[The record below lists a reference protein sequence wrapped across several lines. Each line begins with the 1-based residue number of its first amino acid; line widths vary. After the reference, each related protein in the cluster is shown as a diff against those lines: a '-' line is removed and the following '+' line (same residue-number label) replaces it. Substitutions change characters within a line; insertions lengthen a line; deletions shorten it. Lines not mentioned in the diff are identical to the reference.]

1 MVFLLLVLGMVLL
14 MKGADLFVDGSASV
28 ARKLKVPSVIIGLT
42 IVALGTSLPEA
53 SVSITAGLMG
63 SNEIA
68 ISNIVGSNI
77 FNTLVVV
84 GTSAIITPFLM
95 DKDILNRDLKI
106 NILVSILLSIFVL
119 NGMLNRF
126 EGIIFLVGLVLFILN
141 LIRSAKKNRVE
152 DEEVE
157 TLSGI
162 KCLIYI
168 VIGVACII
176 WGGDITVDSAK
187 QIAAMLGMSD
197 TLIGLTVVS
206 IGTSL
211 PELVTSVVAARKGES
226 GLSLGNAIGSNI
238 MNILFILGASSTIHP
253 IAATPQNII
262 DTFVLIGVS
271 LLIYGIAKKG
281 DTMTRKKGIFTILVY
296 VIYMIYII
304 VRQAC
309 PSFFSNFFF
318 EFTWCFVHY
327 FLKNLGKVISC
338 APKIQPHGLILLCP
352 GARLWFSCDQ
362 MAEAMQQMGQDYID
376 IESVCFKASFNNEMA
391 KHPDPFTEAKGY
403 NGPVMLM
410 RADDDDQVDEE
421 TCIRYAQGYQN
432 AKFHKVSN
440 GGHDFASIEARD
452 KVEETISS
460 FIKEHI

>member
-84 GTSAIITPFLM
+84 GTSAVITPFLM

-187 QIAAMLGMSD
+187 QIAAMLG
-197 TLIGLTVVS
+197 
-206 IGTSL
+206 
-211 PELVTSVVAARKGES
+211 VAARKGES

-253 IAATPQNII
+253 IAATSQNII
-262 DTFVLIGVS
+262 DTFVLIGIS

-304 VRQAC
+304 VR
-309 PSFFSNFFF
+309 
-318 EFTWCFVHY
+318 
-327 FLKNLGKVISC
+327 
-338 APKIQPHGLILLCP
+338 
-352 GARLWFSCDQ
+352 
-362 MAEAMQQMGQDYID
+362 
-376 IESVCFKASFNNEMA
+376 
-391 KHPDPFTEAKGY
+391 
-403 NGPVMLM
+403 
-410 RADDDDQVDEE
+410 
-421 TCIRYAQGYQN
+421 
-432 AKFHKVSN
+432 
-440 GGHDFASIEARD
+440 
-452 KVEETISS
+452 
-460 FIKEHI
+460 

>member
-126 EGIIFLVGLVLFILN
+126 EGIIFLVGLALFILNLIRSAKKN

-253 IAATPQNII
+253 IAATSQNII
-262 DTFVLIGVS
+262 DTFVLIGIS

-304 VRQAC
+304 VR
-309 PSFFSNFFF
+309 
-318 EFTWCFVHY
+318 
-327 FLKNLGKVISC
+327 
-338 APKIQPHGLILLCP
+338 
-352 GARLWFSCDQ
+352 
-362 MAEAMQQMGQDYID
+362 
-376 IESVCFKASFNNEMA
+376 
-391 KHPDPFTEAKGY
+391 
-403 NGPVMLM
+403 
-410 RADDDDQVDEE
+410 
-421 TCIRYAQGYQN
+421 
-432 AKFHKVSN
+432 
-440 GGHDFASIEARD
+440 
-452 KVEETISS
+452 
-460 FIKEHI
+460 

>member
-84 GTSAIITPFLM
+84 GTSAVITPFLM

-106 NILVSILLSIFVL
+106 NILVSILLSVFVL

-126 EGIIFLVGLVLFILN
+126 EGIIFLAGLVLFILN

-152 DEEVE
+152 DEKVE

-211 PELVTSVVAARKGES
+211 PVAARKGES

-253 IAATPQNII
+253 IAATSQNII

-304 VRQAC
+304 VR
-309 PSFFSNFFF
+309 
-318 EFTWCFVHY
+318 
-327 FLKNLGKVISC
+327 
-338 APKIQPHGLILLCP
+338 
-352 GARLWFSCDQ
+352 
-362 MAEAMQQMGQDYID
+362 
-376 IESVCFKASFNNEMA
+376 
-391 KHPDPFTEAKGY
+391 
-403 NGPVMLM
+403 
-410 RADDDDQVDEE
+410 
-421 TCIRYAQGYQN
+421 
-432 AKFHKVSN
+432 
-440 GGHDFASIEARD
+440 
-452 KVEETISS
+452 
-460 FIKEHI
+460 

>member
-84 GTSAIITPFLM
+84 GTSAVITPFLM

-126 EGIIFLVGLVLFILN
+126 EGMIFLVGLVLFILN

-152 DEEVE
+152 DEKVE

-187 QIAAMLGMSD
+187 QIAVMLGMSD

-253 IAATPQNII
+253 IAATSQNII
-262 DTFVLIGVS
+262 DTFVLIGIS

-304 VRQAC
+304 VR
-309 PSFFSNFFF
+309 
-318 EFTWCFVHY
+318 
-327 FLKNLGKVISC
+327 
-338 APKIQPHGLILLCP
+338 
-352 GARLWFSCDQ
+352 
-362 MAEAMQQMGQDYID
+362 
-376 IESVCFKASFNNEMA
+376 
-391 KHPDPFTEAKGY
+391 
-403 NGPVMLM
+403 
-410 RADDDDQVDEE
+410 
-421 TCIRYAQGYQN
+421 
-432 AKFHKVSN
+432 
-440 GGHDFASIEARD
+440 
-452 KVEETISS
+452 
-460 FIKEHI
+460 

>member
-1 MVFLLLVLGMVLL
+1 MVFLLLVLGMGLL

-84 GTSAIITPFLM
+84 GTSAVITPFLM

-141 LIRSAKKNRVE
+141 LIRSAKKNRE
-152 DEEVE
+152 DEKVE

-253 IAATPQNII
+253 IAATSQNII
-262 DTFVLIGVS
+262 DTFVLIGIS

-304 VRQAC
+304 
-309 PSFFSNFFF
+309 
-318 EFTWCFVHY
+318 
-327 FLKNLGKVISC
+327 
-338 APKIQPHGLILLCP
+338 
-352 GARLWFSCDQ
+352 
-362 MAEAMQQMGQDYID
+362 
-376 IESVCFKASFNNEMA
+376 
-391 KHPDPFTEAKGY
+391 
-403 NGPVMLM
+403 
-410 RADDDDQVDEE
+410 
-421 TCIRYAQGYQN
+421 IR
-432 AKFHKVSN
+432 
-440 GGHDFASIEARD
+440 
-452 KVEETISS
+452 
-460 FIKEHI
+460 

>member
-1 MVFLLLVLGMVLL
+1 M
-14 MKGADLFVDGSASV
+14 
-28 ARKLKVPSVIIGLT
+28 
-42 IVALGTSLPEA
+42 
-53 SVSITAGLMG
+53 
-63 SNEIA
+63 
-68 ISNIVGSNI
+68 
-77 FNTLVVV
+77 
-84 GTSAIITPFLM
+84 
-95 DKDILNRDLKI
+95 NRDLKI

-119 NGMLNRF
+119 NGILNRF
-126 EGIIFLVGLVLFILN
+126 EGMIFLVGLVLFILN

-197 TLIGLTVVS
+197 TLIGFVS

-238 MNILFILGASSTIHP
+238 MNILFILGTSSTIHP
-253 IAATPQNII
+253 IAATSQNII

-281 DTMTRKKGIFTILVY
+281 DTMTRKKGIFMILVY

-304 VRQAC
+304 VR
-309 PSFFSNFFF
+309 
-318 EFTWCFVHY
+318 
-327 FLKNLGKVISC
+327 
-338 APKIQPHGLILLCP
+338 
-352 GARLWFSCDQ
+352 
-362 MAEAMQQMGQDYID
+362 
-376 IESVCFKASFNNEMA
+376 
-391 KHPDPFTEAKGY
+391 
-403 NGPVMLM
+403 
-410 RADDDDQVDEE
+410 
-421 TCIRYAQGYQN
+421 
-432 AKFHKVSN
+432 
-440 GGHDFASIEARD
+440 
-452 KVEETISS
+452 
-460 FIKEHI
+460 

>member
-84 GTSAIITPFLM
+84 GTSAVITPFLM

-152 DEEVE
+152 DEKVE

-211 PELVTSVVAARKGES
+211 PELVTIVAARKGES

-253 IAATPQNII
+253 IAATSQNII

-281 DTMTRKKGIFTILVY
+281 DTMTRKKGIFMILVY

-304 VRQAC
+304 VR
-309 PSFFSNFFF
+309 
-318 EFTWCFVHY
+318 
-327 FLKNLGKVISC
+327 
-338 APKIQPHGLILLCP
+338 
-352 GARLWFSCDQ
+352 
-362 MAEAMQQMGQDYID
+362 
-376 IESVCFKASFNNEMA
+376 
-391 KHPDPFTEAKGY
+391 
-403 NGPVMLM
+403 
-410 RADDDDQVDEE
+410 
-421 TCIRYAQGYQN
+421 
-432 AKFHKVSN
+432 
-440 GGHDFASIEARD
+440 
-452 KVEETISS
+452 
-460 FIKEHI
+460 

>member
-119 NGMLNRF
+119 N
-126 EGIIFLVGLVLFILN
+126 
-141 LIRSAKKNRVE
+141 
-152 DEEVE
+152 EEVE

-253 IAATPQNII
+253 IAATSQNII
-262 DTFVLIGVS
+262 DTFVLIGIS

-304 VRQAC
+304 VR
-309 PSFFSNFFF
+309 
-318 EFTWCFVHY
+318 
-327 FLKNLGKVISC
+327 
-338 APKIQPHGLILLCP
+338 
-352 GARLWFSCDQ
+352 
-362 MAEAMQQMGQDYID
+362 
-376 IESVCFKASFNNEMA
+376 
-391 KHPDPFTEAKGY
+391 
-403 NGPVMLM
+403 
-410 RADDDDQVDEE
+410 
-421 TCIRYAQGYQN
+421 
-432 AKFHKVSN
+432 
-440 GGHDFASIEARD
+440 
-452 KVEETISS
+452 
-460 FIKEHI
+460 

>member
-84 GTSAIITPFLM
+84 GTS
-95 DKDILNRDLKI
+95 DLKI
-106 NILVSILLSIFVL
+106 NILVSILLSVFVL

-152 DEEVE
+152 DEKVE

-253 IAATPQNII
+253 IAATSQNII

-281 DTMTRKKGIFTILVY
+281 DTMTRKKGIFMILVY

-304 VRQAC
+304 VR
-309 PSFFSNFFF
+309 
-318 EFTWCFVHY
+318 
-327 FLKNLGKVISC
+327 
-338 APKIQPHGLILLCP
+338 
-352 GARLWFSCDQ
+352 
-362 MAEAMQQMGQDYID
+362 
-376 IESVCFKASFNNEMA
+376 
-391 KHPDPFTEAKGY
+391 
-403 NGPVMLM
+403 
-410 RADDDDQVDEE
+410 
-421 TCIRYAQGYQN
+421 
-432 AKFHKVSN
+432 
-440 GGHDFASIEARD
+440 
-452 KVEETISS
+452 
-460 FIKEHI
+460 